1 MGYGMDMRSHGKS
14 VVVLTGAGISAESGL
29 PTFRDKDGLWEGQRV
44 EDVAC
49 PQAFVRNPEL
59 VQRFYNLRRAAL
71 DSVQANAAHLALARL
86 QQEYSGR
93 VTLITQNVDD
103 LHERAGSTGVIHM
116 HGELRK
122 ALCARC
128 GQRMQWLDELQTTT
142 PCPAC
147 GRSGGLRPD
156 IVWFGEIPYHM
167 DLIEEAVAAADVF
180 AAIGTSGL
188 VYPAAGLV
196 HLARSAGAHTLEI
209 NNAQTQVSV
218 CFDRHLIG
226 PASVEVPRWVGELL
240 AG

>member
-1 MGYGMDMRSHGKS
+1 M
-14 VVVLTGAGISAESGL
+14 VILTGAGISAESGL

-49 PQAFVRNPEL
+49 LEAFARDPER

-71 DSVQANAAHLALARL
+71 NNVEPNAAHQALARL
-86 QQEYSGR
+86 QQAWPGR

-103 LHERAGSTGVIHM
+103 LHERAGSTEVIHM

-122 ALCARC
+122 ALCTHC
-128 GQRMQWLDELQTTT
+128 GHRMEWLDELHGST

-147 GRSGGLRPD
+147 ECRHDLRPD

-167 DLIEEAVAAADVF
+167 ERIDAAVGAAGIF

-196 HLARSAGAHTLEI
+196 HLAKSAGARTLEI
-209 NNAQTQVSV
+209 NNTQTQVSG

-226 PASVEVPRWVGELL
+226 PATLQVPRWVEELI
-240 AG
+240 G